1 MSEKREYKSGAQER
15 GYRVLILLAGNE
27 FNGVAPGELAKA
39 LDTNPSNI
47 TRDLS
52 VLHGA
57 GLAEPLP
64 HDPKR
69 WRLGPKV
76 IQIANAFTAHMG
88 EVTRRAA
95 EIEQRYT
102 RNPH

>member
-1 MSEKREYKSGAQER
+1 MAREYKNSAQER

-27 FNGVAPGELAKA
+27 FSGVAPGELAKA
-39 LDTNPSNI
+39 LATNPSNI
-47 TRDLS
+47 TQDLR
-52 VLHGA
+52 VLQAA
-57 GLAEPLP
+57 GLAETIP

-76 IQIANAFTAHMG
+76 IQIANAFTAHMA